1 MIQLYI
7 VRHGETEENA
17 AGILQGHIEGHLSEK
32 GILQA
37 QRLRD
42 EIAQTLHPDRMI
54 SSDLKRTVDTAV
66 ILNEA
71 FHLPIE
77 TSPLLRERD
86 WGEYTGRKIVGLPK
100 GAFPASVETIAHM
113 MERAGLFLQLLA
125 EECQTNP
132 EVHEIL
138 LVSHGVFS
146 RCILAAAAGKSIHD
160 IPILKNL
167 EMREAALPMDFKA
180 TTPPEENH
188 TDISDTASSLSHGK
202 EC

>member
-17 AGILQGHIEGHLSEK
+17 AGILQGHIEGHLSER
-32 GILQA
+32 GITQA
-37 QRLRD
+37 HQLKE
-42 EIAQTLHPDRMI
+42 EIAQEIHPARII
-54 SSDLKRTVDTAV
+54 SSDLKRTIDTAN

-100 GAFPASVETIAHM
+100 GAFPPSVETIAHM
-113 MERAGLFLQLLA
+113 MERSGRFLEQLAKEGKSLPLA
-125 EECQTNP
+125 KS
-132 EVHEIL
+132 VLII
-138 LVSHGVFS
+138 SHGVFS
-146 RCILAAAAGKSIHD
+146 RCLQAAAQQKSIHD

-167 EMREAALPMDFKA
+167 EVREVALPLDFKA
-180 TTPPEENH
+180 EILPPANPQEVNDS
-188 TDISDTASSLSHGK
+188 TSTLRHGK